1 MWKKWYQS
9 QGYDT
14 TNWSASNLMN
24 GMKMM
29 LWIGEAKKSNNVS
42 TRWGGCP
49 GGEGPSPP
57 LPDRPPTDPQVKL
70 SFTQVSHAAT
80 QDRALQ
86 SIFFPDKEKSL
97 ETEEQKA
104 ITQEVKEEESHVKME
119 QASVVDGAVSAV
131 KEEDGNPTKV
141 EENVTL
147 KEKTQAVKL
156 KFDFASLPPPPPP
169 PPPAET
175 KWFLVNSQKVR
186 RCAMK

>member
-1 MWKKWYQS
+1 MPWRRRPLS
-9 QGYDT
+9 P
-14 TNWSASNLMN
+14 ASRQTPHRSP
-24 GMKMM
+24 
-29 LWIGEAKKSNNVS
+29 GEA
-42 TRWGGCP
+42 
-49 GGEGPSPP
+49 
-57 LPDRPPTDPQVKL
+57 Q
-70 SFTQVSHAAT
+70 FYTQVSHTAT

-104 ITQEVKEEESHVKME
+104 ITQEVKEEENHVKME
-119 QASVVDGAVSAV
+119 QASVLDGAAPAV

-175 KWFLVNSQKVR
+175 K
-186 RCAMK
+186 